1 MERLKYLGEKYNSVC
16 QLCYKSWIRRR
27 SVYEIKF
34 PHPAIQSLIKAS
46 IPKEICNICAKR
58 EEPGLFKILQK
69 EI

>member
-34 PHPAIQSLIKAS
+34 PHPAIRSLANDITS
-46 IPKEICNICAKR
+46 KEICNKCAKR
-58 EEPGLFKILQK
+58 EEPNLFKKIQK
-69 EI
+69 DI